1 MTFLGQK
8 RHFWALKLQVLKPFW
23 PSKCIFSLN
32 FPCEGTLGG
41 LQHAIHR
48 VGGIIGKKC
57 IYKVKIASKSGIPEP
72 RNAAFD
78 QKRAVFAPITNRN
91 PV

>member
-1 MTFLGQK
+1 MPYLGQK
-8 RHFWALKLQVLKPFW
+8 RHFWALKLQVLKPF
-23 PSKCIFSLN
+23 CIFSLN

-41 LQHAIHR
+41 LQHAIHC

-57 IYKVKIASKSGIPEP
+57 IYKVKIASKSGIPDP